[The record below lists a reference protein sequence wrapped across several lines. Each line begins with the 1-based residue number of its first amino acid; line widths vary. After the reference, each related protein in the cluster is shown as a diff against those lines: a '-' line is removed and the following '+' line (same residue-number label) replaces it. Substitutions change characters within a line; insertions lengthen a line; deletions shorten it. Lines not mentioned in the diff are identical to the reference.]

1 VFVGMITERDKEW
14 LQLARDLAEKG
25 RGRVRPNPMV
35 GCVLVKADKL
45 VGRGWHGIYGGAH
58 AEVVAVQSAKEAVQ
72 GSTAYVTLEPCNHQG
87 ITPPCSEYLIAKG
100 IKKVVYAA
108 AEPGEHPGGGANR
121 LREAGVEVE
130 GPVDTFILSE
140 GIDPAFFFTEQHNCT
155 YLALKLAVSADGM
168 LTRRLGERSFLT
180 GAESNREVH
189 RLRSGFDAIVVGAN
203 TVRIDNPFLTVR
215 GLACEPRVSPTKV
228 ILSSDG
234 KISSSSRVFDSIEK
248 APVLVIVT
256 KSASDKNIDSL
267 KRSGAKVERVA
278 SADGR
283 VDLDEAMHLMWEQDL
298 KSVLCE
304 GGAQLSEAFYKN
316 GLAQRIYLFRS
327 PKELG
332 AGAVP
337 VFPDS
342 TSPWSS
348 SDWKKRGD
356 QEYFGDDHLTIYD
369 REL

>member
-1 VFVGMITERDKEW
+1 MIRERDKKW
-14 LQLARDLAEKG
+14 LSLAADLAERG

-35 GCVLVKADKL
+35 GCVLVKTDKL
-45 VGRGWHGIYGGAH
+45 VGRGWHDIYGGAH
-58 AEVVAVQSAKEAVQ
+58 AEVVAVQNAKESAQ
-72 GSTAYVTLEPCNHQG
+72 GSTAYVTLEPCNHRG
-87 ITPPCSEYLIAKG
+87 ITPPCSEYLITRS
-100 IKKVVYAA
+100 IKKIVYAA
-108 AEPGEHPGGGANR
+108 SDPGDNSGGGANR
-121 LREAGVEVE
+121 LRQAGLEVE
-130 GPVDTFILSE
+130 GPVDDFILSE
-140 GIDPAFFFTEQHNCT
+140 GIDPAFFFTAQHKCT

-168 LTRRLGERSFLT
+168 LTGKLGERSFLT
-180 GAESNREVH
+180 GTESNREVH

-203 TVRIDNPFLTVR
+203 TARIDNPLLTVR
-215 GLACEPRVSPTKV
+215 GLVREPRIQPTKV

-234 KISSSSRVFDSIEK
+234 NISPSSRLFDSIER

-256 KSASDKNIDSL
+256 KSASDKNIYSL
-267 KRSGAKVERVA
+267 KCSGAKVERVA
-278 SADGR
+278 SVGCR
-283 VDLDEAMHLMWEQDL
+283 VDLNEAMSLMWEQGL

-337 VFPDS
+337 VFPNS

-348 SDWKKRGD
+348 SSWQKRGN
-356 QEYFGDDHLTIYD
+356 QRCFGEDHLTIYD